1 MYQFDCVC
9 KLGFMG
15 ARKTEGSFLSRGRIL
30 ECILFSVF
38 TLCEDDQKICELEK
52 KKEERKRDC
61 TDVPNSTAC
70 STEGDVFPSPIIKL
84 QRL

>member
-1 MYQFDCVC
+1 
-9 KLGFMG
+9 MG
-15 ARKTEGSFLSRGRIL
+15 DRKTEGSFLLRGMIL
-30 ECILFSVF
+30 ECILFPAF
-38 TLCEDDQKICELEK
+38 ALCEDDQKYANWK
-52 KKEERKRDC
+52 KKKEEERKRDC